1 MRHFDFV
8 SCLADPDVWM
18 QPDVKSDGTEYY
30 EYILLYTND
39 VLCVYEFTE
48 RTLRKE
54 LDKYFKLKPNSIGPP
69 KLYLG
74 AGIRK
79 VELENGAK
87 GWAAS
92 SSQYVQESV
101 KNVERYLEKQEIPGR
116 WKLPKKA
123 ETPLPT
129 SYRPELD
136 VTPELEPT
144 EPSFY
149 TSLIGMLRWIV
160 ELGHIDICL
169 EVSMMSSHLVLPREV
184 I

>member
-1 MRHFDFV
+1 MSEF
-8 SCLADPDVWM
+8 PDR
-18 QPDVKSDGTEYY
+18 
-30 EYILLYTND
+30 ILQ
-39 VLCVYEFTE
+39 
-48 RTLRKE
+48 KE
-54 LDKYFKLKPNSIGPP
+54 LDRYFNLKPNSIGPP

-87 GWAAS
+87 DWAAS

-101 KNVERYLEKQEIPGR
+101 KNVERYLEKQDIPRR

-144 EPSFY
+144 EASFY
-149 TSLIGMLRWIV
+149 ASLIGMLCWVV
-160 ELGHIDICL
+160 ELGRIDICL
-169 EVSMMSSHLVLPREV
+169 EVSMMSSYLALPREGHLKEV
-184 I
+184 LHMFAHLKKYHK